1 MIRRAVPADVP
12 EIERVMRASM
22 AALGTSTYDPAQ
34 VASAVQY
41 IAVVDRQLIDDGTYF
56 VISDQSAERRG
67 QSAEVLRPP
76 TEDQSAEVFCPP
88 TGHEPFP
95 LPSALCALPSR
106 IVACGGWSGRT
117 KLFSG
122 PRSQDEAGSSDGRL
136 DPTIDPARIRAM
148 FVDPAHARRG
158 LGRQILEA
166 SEADASRAGFRT
178 FELMA
183 TLPGV
188 PLYRACGYEEIERVT
203 IELPDGTQLDCIRM
217 KRASSTADRRLP
229 TAD

>member
-1 MIRRAVPADVP
+1 MIRKAVPADVP

-22 AALGTSTYDPAQ
+22 ADLGTRFYDAAQ
-34 VASAVQY
+34 VASAVRY

-56 VISDQSAERRG
+56 VIEEQSAEGRA
-67 QSAEVLRPP
+67 QSAEVP
-76 TEDQSAEVFCPP
+76 FPP
-88 TGHEPFP
+88 TGPGPFP

-106 IVACGGWSGRT
+106 IIACGGWSGRT

-122 PRSQDEAGSSDGRL
+122 PRSQDEAGASDGRL
-136 DPTIDPARIRAM
+136 DPAVHPARIRAM

-166 SEADASRAGFRT
+166 SEADAARTGFRT

-188 PLYRACGYEEIERVT
+188 PLYCACGYEEIERVT
-203 IELPDGTQLDCIRM
+203 IELPDGMRLDCIRM
-217 KRASSTADRRLP
+217 ERAPSTADRRLP

>member
-1 MIRRAVPADVP
+1 MIRKAVPTDVP

-22 AALGTSTYDPAQ
+22 ADLGTSFYDAAQ
-34 VASAVQY
+34 VASAVRY

-56 VISDQSAERRG
+56 VIEEEQSAEGRA
-67 QSAEVLRPP
+67 QSAEVPVPP
-76 TEDQSAEVFCPP
+76 MDRA
-88 TGHEPFP
+88 PFP

-106 IVACGGWSGRT
+106 IAACGGWSGRV

-122 PRSQDEAGSSDGRL
+122 PSSQDEVDGRL
-136 DPTIDPARIRAM
+136 DPAVDSARIRAM
-148 FVDPAHARRG
+148 FVDPAYARRG

-166 SEADASRAGFRT
+166 SEADAARAGYRT

-188 PLYRACGYEEIERVT
+188 PLYRACGYEEIERVE
-203 IELPDGTQLDCIRM
+203 IELPDGTRLDCLKMR
-217 KRASSTADRRLP
+217 RAAT
-229 TAD
+229 

>member
-1 MIRRAVPADVP
+1 MIRKAVPTDVP

-22 AALGTSTYDPAQ
+22 ADLGTSTYDPAQ
-34 VASAVQY
+34 VASAVRY

-56 VISDQSAERRG
+56 VIEEAGR
-67 QSAEVLRPP
+67 V
-76 TEDQSAEVFCPP
+76 
-88 TGHEPFP
+88 
-95 LPSALCALPSR
+95 
-106 IVACGGWSGRT
+106 IACGGWSGRT

-136 DPTIDPARIRAM
+136 DPAVDSARIRAM

-166 SEADASRAGFRT
+166 SEADAARAGFRT

-203 IELPDGTQLDCIRM
+203 IELPDGMRLDCVKMR
-217 KRASSTADRRLP
+217 RAAD
-229 TAD
+229 

>member
-1 MIRRAVPADVP
+1 MIRKAVPADVP

-22 AALGTSTYDPAQ
+22 TALGASMYGPAQ
-34 VASAVQY
+34 VASAVRY
-41 IAVVDRQLIDDGTYF
+41 IAVVDRQLIEDGTYF
-56 VISDQSAERRG
+56 VIEESGR
-67 QSAEVLRPP
+67 V
-76 TEDQSAEVFCPP
+76 
-88 TGHEPFP
+88 
-95 LPSALCALPSR
+95 
-106 IVACGGWSGRT
+106 IACGGWSGRT

-122 PRSQDEAGSSDGRL
+122 PRSQDETDGRL
-136 DPTIDPARIRAM
+136 DPAVDSARIRAM

-166 SEADASRAGFRT
+166 SEADAARAGFRT

-188 PLYRACGYEEIERVT
+188 PLYRACGYEEIERVA
-203 IELPDGTQLDCIRM
+203 IELPDGTRLDCVKMNR
-217 KRASSTADRRLP
+217 STADRRLP

>member
-1 MIRRAVPADVP
+1 MIRKAVPADVP

-22 AALGTSTYDPAQ
+22 AALGTSFYDGAQ
-34 VASAVQY
+34 VASAVRY

-56 VISDQSAERRG
+56 VIEEAGR
-67 QSAEVLRPP
+67 V
-76 TEDQSAEVFCPP
+76 
-88 TGHEPFP
+88 
-95 LPSALCALPSR
+95 
-106 IVACGGWSGRT
+106 IACGGWSGRT

-122 PRSQDEAGSSDGRL
+122 PSSQDEPGGRL
-136 DPTIDPARIRAM
+136 DPAVDSARIRAM

-166 SEADASRAGFRT
+166 AEADAAGAGFRT

-203 IELPDGTQLDCIRM
+203 IELPDGMRLDCVKMR
-217 KRASSTADRRLP
+217 RALSTADH
-229 TAD
+229 D